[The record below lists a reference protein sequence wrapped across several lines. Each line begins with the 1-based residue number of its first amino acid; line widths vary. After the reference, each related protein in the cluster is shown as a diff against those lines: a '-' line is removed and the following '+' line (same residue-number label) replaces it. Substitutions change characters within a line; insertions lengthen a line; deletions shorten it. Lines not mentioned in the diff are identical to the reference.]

1 MSLSGADWVKLSQL
15 LDEALDLDP
24 AHRKQWVESLPPEH
38 RALSDTLRDL
48 LLRESGMETSDILLD
63 APGLRGIPF
72 AAVGSG
78 DLVGPYRL
86 IRELGA
92 GGTATVWLA
101 ERADGSLR
109 RQVALKLPRIAWLDR
124 GHFFAYAGRIMRS
137 VVVDFARKRQAERRG
152 GELERVELD
161 TQLAEDLRAND
172 EQMLR
177 INEALQALEEVD
189 RRLVQVVE
197 MRYFVGMTETEIA
210 GALGVAERT
219 VRRDW
224 EKAKLLLLASL
235 R

>member
-1 MSLSGADWVKLSQL
+1 
-15 LDEALDLDP
+15 
-24 AHRKQWVESLPPEH
+24 
-38 RALSDTLRDL
+38 
-48 LLRESGMETSDILLD
+48 
-63 APGLRGIPF
+63 
-72 AAVGSG
+72 
-78 DLVGPYRL
+78 
-86 IRELGA
+86 
-92 GGTATVWLA
+92 
-101 ERADGSLR
+101 
-109 RQVALKLPRIAWLDR
+109 
-124 GHFFAYAGRIMRS
+124 MRS

-152 GELERVELD
+152 GELERVALD
-161 TQLAEDLRAND
+161 TQLAEDLRASD

-197 MRYFVGMTETEIA
+197 MRYFVGMTESEIA